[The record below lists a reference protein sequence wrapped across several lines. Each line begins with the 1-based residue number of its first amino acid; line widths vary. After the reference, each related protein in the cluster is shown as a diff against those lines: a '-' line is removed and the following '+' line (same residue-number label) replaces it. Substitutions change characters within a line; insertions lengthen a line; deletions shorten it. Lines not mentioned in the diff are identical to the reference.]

1 MRAAVAGLV
10 LLLAVR
16 PGWAGEVPDPLF
28 WASEADFLEQVEG
41 GQFIDRLELHLLQY
55 AADPRWRSEWAALR
69 YSGNGLF
76 GEFGSTT
83 GTELYVNSQI
93 AVNLFPAKWLQMR
106 YDRRDY
112 QDGRFEVS
120 DQRFDAVFHLGS
132 GWGPILTGWPAFD
145 KEVTSMGI
153 GVRLGAPKARNALE
167 VLVVDERVIWDEK
180 TDDEVRFDRDP
191 WRILLDGSYEA
202 GFWRVHGTVDF
213 GLEYAATDGATG
225 RTTRGSQRFGDAAV
239 GHVRGDWSVGLRLTG
254 ARLERDQTEAGGGR
268 YALDRSWGRAVVSCR
283 RQLGKWGVSA
293 LLGYAA
299 QRDDFAS
306 PDDPEGRYD
315 LGSVLFGVEGE
326 LRLSRVVE
334 LRLGYLGSS
343 QDARREV
350 TGNGALPARE
360 EDDFID
366 KAHLKAL
373 FTFAPAMS
381 IELLLSQAIQGG
393 SFGGGSVKALLVF

>member
-1 MRAAVAGLV
+1 MRSAVAGLV

-16 PGWAGEVPDPLF
+16 PVRAGEVPDPLF
-28 WASEADFLEQVEG
+28 WASEADFVEQVEG

-55 AADPRWRSEWAALR
+55 AADPRWRSEWAARR

-93 AVNLFPAKWLQMR
+93 ALNLFPAKWLQVR

-112 QDGRFEVS
+112 QDGRFEVA
-120 DQRFDAVFHLGS
+120 DQRLDAVFHLGS

-145 KEVTSMGI
+145 KEVSSMGI

-180 TDDEVRFDRDP
+180 TDDEVRFERDP
-191 WRILLDGSYEA
+191 WRVLLDGSYEA
-202 GFWRVHGTVDF
+202 GPWRLHGTFDL
-213 GLEYAATDGATG
+213 GLEYAATDGGSG
-225 RTTRGSQRFGDAAV
+225 RTTRGFQRFGDVAV
-239 GHVRGDWSVGLRLTG
+239 EHARGDWAAGLRLTG
-254 ARLERDQTEAGGGR
+254 AALRRGQTEAGGAR
-268 YALDRSWGRAVVSCR
+268 YELDRSWGRAVVSYR

-293 LLGYAA
+293 LAGYAA
-299 QRDDFAS
+299 QRDDFAA
-306 PDDPEGRYD
+306 PDDPEGTYD
-315 LGSVLFGVEGE
+315 LGSVLFGVEGALE
-326 LRLSRVVE
+326 VSRFVE

-343 QDARREV
+343 QDARRQV
-350 TGNGALPARE
+350 AGTGPLPARE
-360 EDDFID
+360 EDEFID
-366 KAHLKAL
+366 KAHLKAV